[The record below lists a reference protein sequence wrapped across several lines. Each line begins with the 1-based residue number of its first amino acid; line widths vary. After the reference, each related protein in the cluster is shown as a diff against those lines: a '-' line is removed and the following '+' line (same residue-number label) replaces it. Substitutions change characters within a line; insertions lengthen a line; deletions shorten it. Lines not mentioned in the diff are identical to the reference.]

1 MNWKK
6 TIANSSAEIG
16 KLNARIVELEKYKSA
31 ITKLE
36 SENAEFRVR
45 FTKLEQDHNE
55 QTQGQEEAIPEVL
68 PEIPDRE
75 MDVFLNEV
83 HKKKVSDEIK
93 QRNREKKLMREKANK
108 EAPPISQNPT
118 STSCNERKK
127 WTGVDSRNIFI
138 HRTRGIESHDQNF
151 DRKSDTISSD
161 ALALGTS
168 MIEISHHLAQ
178 LRDKALIAEEC
189 TLEANQEEIFCWHHY
204 GRNFVFQEK
213 ALCDKDKIGE
223 KKAKGLIYDEAVKKL
238 NIFRKKRSQDTGSP
252 LPDISRDSLRKK
264 TQRAVKIY
272 KLFEKVGIDKVKY

>member
-1 MNWKK
+1 MSRHK
-6 TIANSSAEIG
+6 
-16 KLNARIVELEKYKSA
+16 IVRKRY
-31 ITKLE
+31 
-36 SENAEFRVR
+36 
-45 FTKLEQDHNE
+45 Q
-55 QTQGQEEAIPEVL
+55 
-68 PEIPDRE
+68 DRE

-223 KKAKGLIYDEAVKKL
+223 KKAKGLIYDEVVK
-238 NIFRKKRSQDTGSP
+238 S
-252 LPDISRDSLRKK
+252 
-264 TQRAVKIY
+264 
-272 KLFEKVGIDKVKY
+272 